1 MKTTIGFVFSSLV
14 AAALLAGCNGNGNNT
29 TPPGT
34 GTNCGNPPPGVQ
46 VLYPRN
52 GAPHVPSNNGNAV
65 YIAAKPALVVG
76 NSYDFYAVQS
86 SGFTQFTSTFATTS
100 LSNVPNPH
108 ASPTPGATI
117 YVTQMQ
123 YPVGPLQTVQ
133 LFWNDGGTGCNPNVL
148 VSSYSTGQ

>member
-1 MKTTIGFVFSSLV
+1 MKTTIGFVFSV
-14 AAALLAGCNGNGNNT
+14 IAAAGLLAGCSNGNNNG

-34 GTNCGNPPPGVQ
+34 GSNCGNPPPGFQ

-52 GAPHVPSNNGNAV
+52 GAPRIPSNNANAV
-65 YIAAKPALVVG
+65 YAAAKPALVVG
-76 NSYDFYAVQS
+76 NSYDFFAVQS
-86 SGFTQFTSTFATTS
+86 SGFTQYTSTFATTS

-108 ASPTPGATI
+108 ASPAPGATI
-117 YVTQMQ
+117 YVTQMP